1 MIARRHIRA
10 LALSLL
16 AVGLVACDVKRP
28 SNILSDSAME
38 NVLYDYHISRSMG
51 EKVPYTDDYKRV
63 LYADYV
69 FQKHGIDKAIFDSS
83 MVWFTRHPDVLA
95 KVYEKVN
102 VRLKAERD
110 AIDNLIAIRDNK
122 PKESLAGD
130 SVDVWAANRHRLLSG
145 TPLDN
150 LVTFKL
156 MGDKNYEDR
165 DTLRWQVGLRFLKN
179 THGTHRAMMTMQVAY
194 TKNDSVVTAFREITR
209 SGVQTI
215 SLFADTLGAIKEV
228 RGFLYYPIPQHPEES
243 LLLEHISLMRYHAKD
258 SLPATVKEEAK
269 KSSLSVSMLKQ

>member
-130 SVDVWAANRHRLLSG
+130 SV
-145 TPLDN
+145 
-150 LVTFKL
+150 
-156 MGDKNYEDR
+156 
-165 DTLRWQVGLRFLKN
+165 
-179 THGTHRAMMTMQVAY
+179 
-194 TKNDSVVTAFREITR
+194 VTAFREITR